1 MTNKDD
7 PFGLSN
13 DAGRTRIRPLRAPQ
27 SAPTAAA
34 RPPTPPPPYGDP
46 PPPPSGGYGQGNYG
60 QAGYGAAPTSRSV
73 RLRNARAHPN
83 LLVAAFA
90 TLLEIAPELERA
102 APPAQAETL
111 RSRLLDTLIESRDA
125 SVGMGVPLTRAN
137 QAAWYVAALIDDIA
151 LNTPWGGHSDWP
163 RQPLVVALAGDV
175 DAGTRF
181 FDQVDELTR
190 FANRDPE
197 MLELAYLCIGL
208 GFRGKYRGQ
217 GGAGDGALMALRSQI
232 ARQLRNVE
240 VQAAPLSPAWQG
252 VAAPDERRRFAVPIW
267 TVALVALAVMAAIYF
282 ALALQLSAR
291 SEQLYT
297 LAGSLP
303 PAERAA
309 IFRPPRQ
316 NIEPIPEIVVEPVQF
331 ELLPE
336 FAGIAPADRAA
347 ALKGRED
354 VSLVI
359 LVVQGTDPELFRSAK
374 ADVNE
379 VYAPLIDA
387 IAAVILANAELIGR
401 VTVAGYTDNV
411 PVQKTNPFASNQG
424 LSEARAKTIAER
436 LVAAGLPADLV
447 KFEGRADSDPVG
459 DNSTKAGRAQNRRI
473 EIKIEK
479 RL

>member
-27 SAPTAAA
+27 A
-34 RPPTPPPPYGDP
+34 TPNATTPKPHGDP
-46 PPPPSGGYGQGNYG
+46 PPPLSGGYDR
-60 QAGYGAAPTSRSV
+60 QASYGAPSTSRSV
-73 RLRNARAHPN
+73 PLRNARAHPN
-83 LLVAAFA
+83 PLVTAFA

-111 RSRLLDTLIESRDA
+111 RTRLLDTLIKSRDA

-163 RQPLVVALAGDV
+163 SQPLVVALAGDV

-181 FDQVDELTR
+181 FDQLDELMR
-190 FANRDPE
+190 FANRDPD

-232 ARQLRNVE
+232 ARLLRNVD
-240 VQAAPLSPAWQG
+240 VQSAPLSPAWQG

-267 TVALVALAVMAAIYF
+267 TVVLVALAVMAAIYVG
-282 ALALQLSAR
+282 LALQLSTR

-316 NIEPIPEIVVEPVQF
+316 NIEPIPELVVAPVQF
-331 ELLPE
+331 ELLSEFTKKAPPE
-336 FAGIAPADRAA
+336 RVA
-347 ALKGRED
+347 ALTGRED
-354 VSLVI
+354 VSLVV

-374 ADVNE
+374 ADVND
-379 VYAPLIDA
+379 VYAPLIA
-387 IAAVILANAELIGR
+387 SIAAVILENAELIGGI
-401 VTVAGYTDNV
+401 TVAGYTDNV
-411 PVQKTNPFASNQG
+411 PVQKTNPFVSNQG
-424 LSEARAKTIAER
+424 LSEARARTIAEQ
-436 LVAAGLPADLV
+436 LIAAGLPAELV